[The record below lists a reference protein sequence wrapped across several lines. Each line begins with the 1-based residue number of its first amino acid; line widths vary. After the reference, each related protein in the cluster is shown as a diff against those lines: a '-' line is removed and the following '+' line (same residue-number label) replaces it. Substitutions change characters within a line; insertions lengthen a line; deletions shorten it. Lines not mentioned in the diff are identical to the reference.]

1 MPIMITQ
8 RLSLGDDE
16 VEISA
21 VKASGPGGQHV
32 NTSATAIHLRFDI
45 RASSLPEVYKERLL
59 ALSDHRITD
68 EGMVIIKSREHRSR
82 EMNRQAALERLIS
95 LIRGVTAVPKKR
107 RPTRPS
113 KNARERRLKAK
124 TRRGDLKKSRG
135 KVSHE

>member
-1 MPIMITQ
+1 MISQ
-8 RLSLGDDE
+8 QLSLGDDE

-59 ALSDHRITD
+59 ALTDHRITE
-68 EGMVIIKSREHRSR
+68 EGIVVIKSREHRSR
-82 EMNRQAALERLIS
+82 EMNRQGALERLAI
-95 LIRGVTAVPKKR
+95 LIRSVTTAPKKR

-113 KNARERRLKAK
+113 KNAREKRLKAK
-124 TRRGDLKKSRG
+124 TRRSDLKKTRG
-135 KVSHE
+135 KVSH

>member
-1 MPIMITQ
+1 MPIIISQ
-8 RLSLGDDE
+8 QLSLGDDE

-59 ALSDHRITD
+59 AITDHRITD
-68 EGMVIIKSREHRSR
+68 EGIVIIKSREHRSR

-95 LIRGVTAVPKKR
+95 LIRSVTKAPKKR

-124 TRRGDLKKSRG
+124 TQRGDLKKTRG
-135 KVSHE
+135 KVSH

>member
-1 MPIMITQ
+1 MITQ

>member
-1 MPIMITQ
+1 MITQ

-95 LIRGVTAVPKKR
+95 LIRGVTAAPKKR

>member
-1 MPIMITQ
+1 MPIFISNRIT
-8 RLSLGDDE
+8 LSDDE
-16 VEISA
+16 VDLSA

-68 EGMVIIKSREHRSR
+68 EGIVIIKSREHRSR
-82 EMNRQAALERLIS
+82 EMNRQGAIERLAI
-95 LIRGVTAVPKKR
+95 LIRSVAEAPKKR

-113 KNARERRLKAK
+113 KSARAKRVNAKV
-124 TRRGDLKKSRG
+124 RRGDIKKMRG
-135 KVSHE
+135 KVTH